1 MRYLGSKRLLFK
13 HIAPITLK
21 NRKPG
26 QTWVEPFVGGAN
38 MIDKIDGKR
47 IGGDVNKYLIALLK
61 EMQNP
66 LFDPLYIDE
75 TLYNDIKNCP
85 FLYPDWVVGFA
96 GFCLS
101 FGAKWFGGW
110 SRDILNSDYGLRAQ
124 RSVLAQSKLIKDIEF
139 YNCEYFDLPI
149 PPNSL
154 IYCDPPYEKVTGY
167 KVKFDHPKFWQWCRD
182 KSNEGHDIYIS
193 EYQAPEDFIC
203 LLEIEQNRGGHG
215 KASVERLFTYL

>member
-13 HIAPITLK
+13 HIAPILLK
-21 NRKPG
+21 NRKPD

-66 LFDPLYIDE
+66 LFDPPYVDE
-75 TLYNDIKNCP
+75 SLYNDIKNCP
-85 FLYPDWVVGFA
+85 FLYPDWIVGFA

-101 FGAKWFGGW
+101 FGGSWFTSYTRGENRNYAKEAINNTL
-110 SRDILNSDYGLRAQ
+110 S
-124 RSVLAQSKLIKDIEF
+124 QSKLINGVEF
-139 YNCEYFDLPI
+139 YNYEYFDLPI

-154 IYCDPPYEKVTGY
+154 IYCDPPYEGKTGY
-167 KVKFDHPKFWQWCRD
+167 KVKFDHAEFWQWCRD
-182 KSNEGHDIYIS
+182 KSNEGHDVYIS

-215 KASVERLFTYL
+215 KASIERLFTYL